1 MDHLMGN
8 IAATASAMS
17 SVQIQQSYSVAMAKK
32 AMESQ
37 ELAAQEL
44 LRMLPQ
50 TPAPASGSIID
61 VYA

>member
-17 SVQIQQSYSVAMAKK
+17 AVQIQQSYSVSMAKK

-44 LRMLPQ
+44 LEMLPQ